1 MRIIK
6 ANVVNVK
13 KVTAVVIAFLMMVLS
28 VVYANSKSEAA
39 NTSVKY
45 RIFNAKT
52 GVQIGDDY
60 TLNALKSEDNSRAV
74 IGEDER
80 VIDWTK
86 SGVAKIITS
95 TSLSTGFVIDDHTI
109 TTAAHC
115 VHGYNKGN
123 PKPKKI
129 SKILLFDINGNVTL
143 EATPVEYHVPIEFI
157 NNVTKNGYQALS
169 DYALI
174 TVKED
179 LSAYACFNLGVPLDS
194 FVNSNSVVTV
204 TGFPGTWGKPGEEM
218 TVNTVTKH
226 MMYSGNG
233 KMYDGTDSIIRYE
246 ADMTPG
252 DSGGPVYITES
263 AYGETY
269 YTVVAINIAE
279 PDVDNPEYN
288 IGTRI
293 TTDLIHFYSANN
305 TNIKWE

>member
-1 MRIIK
+1 MK
-6 ANVVNVK
+6 TNVVNVK
-13 KVTAVVIAFLMMVLS
+13 KITAVAVAFLLMILS
-28 VVYANSKSEAA
+28 VSYSGSKSDAA
-39 NTSVKY
+39 NTARTY

-52 GVQIGDDY
+52 GVKIGSDY
-60 TLNALKSEDNSRAV
+60 TLDALPAEDNSRTV

-86 SGVAKIITS
+86 SGVVKIITS
-95 TSLSTGFVIDDHTI
+95 TSLSTGFVVSDHVI
-109 TTAAHC
+109 ATAAHC
-115 VHGYNKGN
+115 VHGYNKVN

-129 SKILLFDINGNVTL
+129 SKILLFDTNGNVTL
-143 EATPVEYHVPIEFI
+143 EATPVTTHVPVEFI
-157 NNVTKNGYQALS
+157 NNVTENGYQAIS

-179 LSAYACFNLGVPLDS
+179 LSAYACFNLGLPLDS

-204 TGFPGTWGKPGEEM
+204 TGFPGEF
-218 TVNTVTKH
+218 NTNITH

-233 KMYDGTDSIIRYE
+233 IMNGGDNSFIHYN

-263 AYGETY
+263 AYGRTY
-269 YTVVAINIAE
+269 YTVVGINVAYLDIA
-279 PDVDNPEYN
+279 NPEYN

-293 TTDLIHFYSANN
+293 TTDLIHFYSGNN